1 MADFGL
7 AAQIG
12 RGNAMPG
19 AQQQDPQNRM
29 MQMMQ
34 LQQLQQ
40 NMMLARE
47 QEGRAALYACGA
59 RIAVAA
65 HLKAL
70 RTDAYERKQS
80 RGGR

>member
-1 MADFGL
+1 
-7 AAQIG
+7 
-12 RGNAMPG
+12 MPES
-19 AQQQDPQNRM
+19 
-29 MQMMQ
+29 
-34 LQQLQQ
+34 
-40 NMMLARE
+40 E

-70 RTDAYERKQS
+70 RTEAFERKQS